1 MEEKEV
7 LTTQPESIHQEPQR
21 ATETAPEQPEKE
33 ERLFT
38 QAEVNAIIKKRL
50 SKLEAQHTATSE
62 SEAAELAKREARLNC
77 REYLLDKG
85 YSAELL
91 DILGTD
97 DFEAFKQKAE
107 AIYKTVSAP
116 ISYPS
121 LKDAGEVRKIS
132 DPRDEIASIFK
143 GKNAHTPKD
152 KTGVY

>member
-1 MEEKEV
+1 
-7 LTTQPESIHQEPQR
+7 
-21 ATETAPEQPEKE
+21 
-33 ERLFT
+33 
-38 QAEVNAIIKKRL
+38 VNAIIKKRL

-62 SEAAELAKREARLNC
+62 SAAAELAKREARLNC
-77 REYLLDKG
+77 REFLLDKG

-97 DFEAFKQKAE
+97 DFEAFKQKTE

-132 DPRDEIASIFK
+132 DPKDEIASIFK